1 MTRRWGVGLV
11 GSGLVTRS
19 IHIPTLA
26 ALGDLFTLRSLWDV
40 NPALAQATADSCGA
54 AAAPSLEAMLADPAI
69 DVVMIGSPAQFHA
82 EQAIAALRA
91 GKKAVLVEKPLCS
104 TPQEAEEI
112 ARAARETG
120 GLLLVGAMHLFD
132 PAWRFMEQQV
142 AAQDSLPS
150 LIRSCIILPPNGRF
164 DQWASEEI
172 LPPPPPAAPPQARN
186 EAMMM
191 EAAIM
196 GLAIHDLPLV
206 RRLLSAGAYPQVTL
220 AKRLAPF
227 GYMVSIK
234 AGQQLVDLFAFM
246 HGHWRPE
253 WTLTATAPQWKAHAE
268 FTPSFVMAG
277 SGSAS
282 FTRAASCHSMTPEA
296 ENGYAGE
303 WRAIAAILSGA
314 QPVPDPDDVVQ
325 DFLFAHAI
333 AQQASAAVA
342 KELVA

>member
-1 MTRRWGVGLV
+1 MTQRWGVGLV

-19 IHIPTLA
+19 IHIPALA
-26 ALGDLFTLRSLWDV
+26 ALGDLFALRSLWDV
-40 NPALAQATADSCGA
+40 NPALAQATAASCGA
-54 AAAPSLEAMLADPAI
+54 QAAPSLEAMLADPAI

-82 EQAIAALRA
+82 GQAIAALRA

-104 TPQEAEEI
+104 TPQEAEDI
-112 ARAARETG
+112 AQVARETG
-120 GLLLVGAMHLFD
+120 GLVLVGAMHLFD

-142 AAQDSLPS
+142 AAQDSAPS

-172 LPPPPPAAPPQARN
+172 LPPPPAGSPPLLRS
-186 EAMMM
+186 EVMMM
-191 EAAIM
+191 EGAIM

-206 RRLLSAGAYPQVTL
+206 RRLLRDDAGVQVTS
-220 AKRLAPF
+220 AKRLSPF
-227 GYMVSIK
+227 GYMLSIK
-234 AGQQLVDLFAFM
+234 AGEQLVDLFAFM

-253 WTLTATAPQWKAHAE
+253 WTLTATALDWQAHAE

-282 FTRAASCHSMTPEA
+282 FTAKGASHAMIPQA
-296 ENGYAGE
+296 DNGYAGE
-303 WRAIAAILSGA
+303 WQAIAAFLSGEA
-314 QPVPDPDDVVQ
+314 APPDPQDVVR

-333 AQQASAAVA
+333 AQQACALVA
-342 KELVA
+342 KEMAQ